1 MNNTGPSRYA
11 LLFLSAALLCLACGS
26 RPSSGQ
32 DDTVEAAVAVGAALA
47 IVNEPTQDV
56 VIWTMDREDRITSHW
71 LRGNRFG
78 AVILASREGL
88 LFPMADGI
96 WEIETRTIDLPLC
109 DCDTWTDD
117 GMEGPCP
124 KSDETATG
132 ETIVLVNLRND
143 EELSPLPLVES
154 MDEEGLVY
162 TDHSFGAAVIA
173 SVGPYLFIRSSEEVL
188 ACGAAHNSWSSQF
201 TVFDVAGR
209 ETVEILTDEER
220 ARILEEE
227 QTSAFNGIRSDNLV
241 NVDRPEDLELTTI
254 KPGLLPGVGLT
265 IHYQFT
271 ADSSFADSD
280 DNWGSYSRSVIVPA
294 RNFPEALAPYAALPP
309 AMSTFAV
316 FSDDLRLGGWI
327 PITGEGEQIAAIAKA
342 FGVGAM
348 PASP

>member
-1 MNNTGPSRYA
+1 MNNAGPSRYVLIF
-11 LLFLSAALLCLACGS
+11 LLVLMLNPCCGS
-26 RPSSGQ
+26 RSPSGQ
-32 DDTVEAAVAVGAALA
+32 DDSAEAAVAVGAALA

-56 VIWTMDREDRITSHW
+56 LIWTMDREDRITSHW

-88 LFPMADGI
+88 LFPMTDGI
-96 WEIETRTIDLPLC
+96 WEIETRTVDLPLC
-109 DCDTWTDD
+109 DCETWTED
-117 GMEGPCP
+117 GMEGRCP
-124 KSDETATG
+124 VSDETATG
-132 ETIVLVNLRND
+132 ETIVLVNLRNG
-143 EELSPLPLVES
+143 EELSPLPLVVTA
-154 MDEEGLVY
+154 DEEGPTF
-162 TDHSFGAAVIA
+162 TDHSFGAGVIA
-173 SVGPYLFIRSSEEVL
+173 SVGPYLFIRSSEEIL
-188 ACGAAHNSWSSQF
+188 ACGAAHNSWSSRF
-201 TVFDVAGR
+201 TVFDVASR

-220 ARILEEE
+220 ARIMKEE
-227 QTSAFNGIRSDNLV
+227 QTAAFNEIRSDNLV
-241 NVDRPEDLELTTI
+241 TVDRPEDLELTTI

-327 PITGEGEQIAAIAKA
+327 PITGEGEQITAIAKA

>member
-11 LLFLSAALLCLACGS
+11 LLFLSAALLCPGCGS
-26 RPSSGQ
+26 RSPSSQG
-32 DDTVEAAVAVGAALA
+32 DSTEADVAVGVAL
-47 IVNEPTQDV
+47 IVANEPTQDV
-56 VIWTMDREDRITSHW
+56 LIWTMDRDDRITSHW

-88 LFPMADGI
+88 LFPMTDGI
-96 WEIETRTIDLPLC
+96 WEIETRTVDLPLC
-109 DCDTWTDD
+109 DCDTWTEN
-117 GMEGPCP
+117 GMEGSCP
-124 KSDETATG
+124 VSNETATG
-132 ETIVLVNLRND
+132 ESIVLVNLRNGD
-143 EELSPLPLVES
+143 ELSPVPS
-154 MDEEGLVY
+154 PDAANEEDPAY
-162 TDHSFGAAVIA
+162 TDHSFGAGVIA
-173 SVGPYLFIRSSEEVL
+173 SVGPYLFIRSVKEVL

-201 TVFDVAGR
+201 TVFDVARR

-220 ARILEEE
+220 SRILEEE
-227 QTSAFNGIRSDNLV
+227 QTAAFNEVRTDNLV
-241 NVDRPEDLELTTI
+241 TVDRPEDLELTTI

-316 FSDDLRLGGWI
+316 FSDNTRLGGWI
-327 PITGEGEQIAAIAKA
+327 PISGEGEQIAAIAKA
-342 FGVGAM
+342 FGVGAQ
-348 PASP
+348 PAAP